1 MKYNKNEYTK
11 DRPTRTNYFRLEIW
25 CFYVGWPFLYV
36 GAMQKAEFIVIAQ
49 FYHKLM
55 WLCALFCCS
64 KKKHTNTHSHNLQPN
79 EVDACYAC
87 VFRPSISEWLWFWDT
102 FASGTRYFEYVNDN
116 KTEDPHTSCA
126 CVCWTLAFIVY
137 VLSVS
142 KNVKLPQLSHLSYV
156 IS

>member
-64 KKKHTNTHSHNLQPN
+64 KKSAQTHTVTISSQMKSMRAMH
-79 EVDACYAC
+79 
-87 VFRPSISEWLWFWDT
+87 VFLGQAFLSDFGVGIHLLP
-102 FASGTRYFEYVNDN
+102 V
-116 KTEDPHTSCA
+116 P
-126 CVCWTLAFIVY
+126 VTLNMLTITKLRTLIHLARVY
-137 VLSVS
+137 VGHW
-142 KNVKLPQLSHLSYV
+142 P
-156 IS
+156 

>member
-64 KKKHTNTHSHNLQPN
+64 KKKSTQTHTVTISSQMKSMRAMH
-79 EVDACYAC
+79 
-87 VFRPSISEWLWFWDT
+87 VFLGQAFLSDFGFGIHLLP
-102 FASGTRYFEYVNDN
+102 V
-116 KTEDPHTSCA
+116 P
-126 CVCWTLAFIVY
+126 VTLNMLTITKLRTLIHLARVY
-137 VLSVS
+137 VGHW
-142 KNVKLPQLSHLSYV
+142 P
-156 IS
+156 

>member
-1 MKYNKNEYTK
+1 MNIRKT
-11 DRPTRTNYFRLEIW
+11 DRHAQTIFGWKFGVFMLVGRFCMWGQCKRLNSLLLLNFIISW
-25 CFYVGWPFLYV
+25 CGFVLSFVAP
-36 GAMQKAEFIVIAQ
+36 
-49 FYHKLM
+49 
-55 WLCALFCCS
+55 

-126 CVCWTLAFIVY
+126 CVCWTLALIVY